1 MLKSILQKLLM
12 NTEENNQVI
21 LLTIPPYSPFLNPW
35 EKLILKIKSSI
46 KVSQRNGKLISF
58 RSFKA
63 VVDRFDII
71 AMRNW
76 IRESREETFN
86 YIKTYVVDK

>member
-1 MLKSILQKLLM
+1 M
-12 NTEENNQVI
+12 
-21 LLTIPPYSPFLNPW
+21 
-35 EKLILKIKSSI
+35 
-46 KVSQRNGKLISF
+46 SQRNGKLISL

-63 VVDRFDII
+63 AFDRFDAI